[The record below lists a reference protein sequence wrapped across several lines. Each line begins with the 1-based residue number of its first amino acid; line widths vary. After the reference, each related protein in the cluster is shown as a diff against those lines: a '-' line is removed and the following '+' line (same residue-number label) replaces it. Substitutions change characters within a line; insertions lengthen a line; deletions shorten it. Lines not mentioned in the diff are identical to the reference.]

1 MMSHETVYIPIDWTQ
16 QAFYF
21 ILQQVFLQLLDV
33 QTFKFLLVLSYKQ
46 EFKENYVYLNFV
58 SYLYPLYSAQF
69 LGKLL
74 CAFVGL
80 PYEVLNVVQ
89 GNQTGLRNHSWLS
102 DIPAQSFSVQSDLL
116 YHILSTHHH
125 RTDR

>member
-46 EFKENYVYLNFV
+46 EFKENNVYLNFV

-80 PYEVLNVVQ
+80 PYEVLNIV
-89 GNQTGLRNHSWLS
+89 
-102 DIPAQSFSVQSDLL
+102 
-116 YHILSTHHH
+116 
-125 RTDR
+125 